1 MLTLAFIGLV
11 GGLITGVSPCVLPML
26 PIIFFA
32 GTAGK
37 TGTAAAAERSRKAAT
52 AGRPDGDLLVQEPE
66 SAKKVKP
73 PRDFRPLKIIA
84 GIVVSFSLF
93 TLAGSVILSALGL
106 PDSFLRWGG
115 LTILTL
121 VGLGLIFPGL
131 GHLIEKPFYRLPKIN
146 RNNNGAFVLG
156 LGLGTLYVPCAGPV
170 LAAITVAGAT
180 GNVGWRTVVLTVT
193 FAMGAALP
201 LLVFASAGSRIS
213 QRVKAYR
220 DHQKGFRIGGG
231 IVMILLAIAL
241 AFNITDVIQ
250 RSLPSY
256 TSGIEKKVAD
266 SKTVQGALAPAIGND
281 ASADLAKCTP
291 GVAELASCGAAP
303 EFRGTQ
309 KWFNTP
315 GGRPA
320 NLGTLKGK
328 VVLVDFWAYSCINCQ
343 RATPHLLAWDKA
355 YKSLGLQ
362 IVGIHSPEFAF
373 EKSAGN
379 LESAVRKEGIAY
391 PVGQDN
397 NLATWTAYRN
407 QYWPAKYLVDASG
420 TVRSI
425 KFGEGSYGQT
435 EDQIRQLLKDANPN
449 VQLPAPVDGTVK
461 ADSIG
466 AEGTT
471 PETYLGYSRSANL
484 KGASGML
491 TPNKTVTFGLNPA
504 QPDDTYS
511 LGGNWAVG
519 TQSVTSTN
527 GSTAKLN
534 FNAAKVFHVL
544 SGQGTVTVSIPG
556 EPDKTITVS
565 GTPNAYQLVDK
576 TGQERKTMTLTYT
589 PGVSA
594 FTFSFG

>member
-1 MLTLAFIGLV
+1 MITLALIGLL

-32 GTAGK
+32 GTD
-37 TGTAAAAERSRKAAT
+37 S
-52 AGRPDGDLLVQEPE
+52 
-66 SAKKVKP
+66 
-73 PRDFRPLKIIA
+73 RPLRIIG

-106 PDSFLRWGG
+106 PDDFLRWGG
-115 LTILTL
+115 LTILSV
-121 VGLGLIFPGL
+121 VGLGLIFPAL
-131 GHLIEKPFYRLPKIN
+131 GHWIEKPFYRLPKFN

-180 GNVGWRTVVLTVT
+180 GHVGWRTVVLTVS
-193 FAMGAALP
+193 FAIGAALP
-201 LLVFASAGSRIS
+201 LLIFASAGSRIS

-220 DHQKGFRIGGG
+220 DHARGFRIAGGV
-231 IVMILLAIAL
+231 VMIALAVAL

-256 TSGIEKKVAD
+256 TSGLEKKVAEN
-266 SKTVQGALAPAIGND
+266 KTVQGALAPAISSG
-281 ASADLAKCTP
+281 SEGLSKCTP
-291 GVAELASCGAAP
+291 GAAELASCGPAP

-315 GGRPA
+315 GGQPVTLA
-320 NLGTLKGK
+320 GLKGK

-355 YKSLGLQ
+355 YRSLGLE

-373 EKSAGN
+373 EKSAAN
-379 LESAVRKEGIAY
+379 VQSAIRTEGIAY

-407 QYWPAKYLVDASG
+407 QYWPAKYLVDADG

-425 KFGEGSYGQT
+425 KFGEGDYGRT
-435 EDQIRQLLKDANPN
+435 EDQIRQLLTVANPK
-449 VQLPAPVDGTVK
+449 VKLPAPVDGSVT
-461 ADSIG
+461 ANTAGGD
-466 AEGTT
+466 GTT
-471 PETYLGYSRSANL
+471 PETYLAYSRSANL
-484 KGASGML
+484 KGTGKL
-491 TPNKTVTFGLNPA
+491 TPDKTVAFGLNSA
-504 QPDDTYS
+504 QPNDSYS
-511 LGGNWAVG
+511 LGGNWKVG
-519 TQSVTSTN
+519 TQSVTSTM
-527 GSTAKLN
+527 GAQARLN
-534 FNAAKVFHVL
+534 FQAAKVYHVL
-544 SGQGTVTVSIPG
+544 SGEGTVTVSIPG
-556 EPDKTITVS
+556 EPDKTIKVS

-576 TGQERKTMTLTYT
+576 TTAERKTMTVTYSA
-589 PGVSA
+589 GISA

>member
-37 TGTAAAAERSRKAAT
+37 TDTTPAAAGKKGRKATT
-52 AGRPDGDLLVQEPE
+52 AGTPDGDQLVEE
-66 SAKKVKP
+66 VEVGKP

-84 GIVVSFSLF
+84 GIVVSFSVF

-121 VGLGLIFPGL
+121 VGLGLIFPAL
-131 GHLIEKPFYRLPKIN
+131 GHWIEKPFYRLPKIN

-201 LLVFASAGSRIS
+201 LLIFASAGSRIS

-281 ASADLAKCTP
+281 ANADLAKCTP

-315 GGRPA
+315 GGQPA
-320 NLGTLKGK
+320 TLGALKGK

-379 LESAVRKEGIAY
+379 LQSAISKEGIAY

-407 QYWPAKYLVDASG
+407 QYWPAKYLVDATG

-461 ADSIG
+461 ADTIG
-466 AEGTT
+466 ADGTT

-484 KGASGML
+484 KGTGML
-491 TPNKTVTFGLNPA
+491 TPDKTIAFGLNPA
-504 QPDDTYS
+504 QPNDTYS

-519 TQSVTSTN
+519 TQSVTSTT

-544 SGQGTVTVSIPG
+544 SGEGAVTVSIPG
-556 EPDKTITVS
+556 VPDKTIKVS
-565 GTPNAYQLVDK
+565 GTPNAYQLVDNP
-576 TGQERKTMTLTYT
+576 TQQRQTMTLTYT
-589 PGVSA
+589 PGISA
-594 FTFSFG
+594 FTYSFG

>member
-1 MLTLAFIGLV
+1 MLTLAFIGLL

-32 GTAGK
+32 GTGGK
-37 TGTAAAAERSRKAAT
+37 TAPATGGTA
-52 AGRPDGDLLVQEPE
+52 DGDLLVETAAP
-66 SAKKVKP
+66 AKP
-73 PRDFRPLKIIA
+73 RRDFRPLKIIA
-84 GIVVSFSLF
+84 GIIVSFSVF

-106 PDSFLRWGG
+106 PDDFLRWGG

-121 VGLGLIFPGL
+121 VGLGLIFPAL
-131 GHLIEKPFYRLPKIN
+131 GHWIEKPFYRLPKIN

-180 GNVGWRTVVLTVT
+180 GNVGWRTVVLTVS

-220 DHQKGFRIGGG
+220 DHARGFRIGGG

-256 TSGIEKKVAD
+256 TSGLEKKVAEN
-266 SKTVQGALAPAIGND
+266 KTVQGALAPAIGVGGEE
-281 ASADLAKCTP
+281 LAKCTP
-291 GVAELASCGAAP
+291 GAAGLASCGAAP

-315 GGRPA
+315 GGQPA
-320 NLGTLKGK
+320 TLGGLKGK

-355 YKSLGLQ
+355 YKSLGLE

-373 EKSAGN
+373 EKDADN
-379 LESAVRKEGIAY
+379 LQAAIRKEGIGY
-391 PVGQDN
+391 PVAQDN

-425 KFGEGSYGQT
+425 KFGEGDYGQT
-435 EDQIRQLLKDANPN
+435 EDQIRQLLTDANPE
-449 VQLPAPVDGTVK
+449 VKLPAPVDGTVR

-471 PETYLGYSRSANL
+471 PETYLGYSRSTNL
-484 KGASGML
+484 NGTGKL
-491 TPNKTVTFGLNPA
+491 TPNKTVAFGLNQA
-504 QPDDTYS
+504 QPNDTFS

-519 TQSVTSTN
+519 TQSVTSTK
-527 GSTAKLN
+527 GSQARLN
-534 FNAAKVFHVL
+534 FQAAKVFHVL
-544 SGQGTVTVSIPG
+544 SGEGTVTVSIPG
-556 EPDKTITVS
+556 EPDKTIKVS

-576 TGQERKTMTLTYT
+576 STPERKIMTLTYS

-594 FTFSFG
+594 FTLSFG

>member
-1 MLTLAFIGLV
+1 MITLAFIGLV

-37 TGTAAAAERSRKAAT
+37 AEPQRRAAPAD
-52 AGRPDGDLLVQEPE
+52 GRLLVDDP
-66 SAKKVKP
+66 AVKRA
-73 PRDFRPLKIIA
+73 RDFRPLKIIA

-93 TLAGSVILSALGL
+93 TLTGSVILSALGL
-106 PDSFLRWGG
+106 PDDFLRWGG
-115 LTILTL
+115 LVILTL
-121 VGLGLIFPGL
+121 VGLGLIIPAL
-131 GHLIEKPFYRLPKIN
+131 GHWIEKPFYRLPKVS

-180 GNVGWRTVVLTVT
+180 GNVGWRTVVLTVS
-193 FAMGAALP
+193 FALGAALP
-201 LLVFASAGSRIS
+201 LLIFASAGSRIS

-220 DHQKGFRIGGG
+220 EHARGFRIGGG

-256 TSGIEKKVAD
+256 TSGLEKKVAEN
-266 SKTVQGALAPAIGND
+266 KTVQGVLAPALGQGGQ
-281 ASADLAKCTP
+281 DLAKCTP
-291 GVAELASCGAAP
+291 GAAELASCGAAP
-303 EFRGTQ
+303 EFTGTQ

-315 GGRPA
+315 GGKPA
-320 NLGTLKGK
+320 SIGGLKGK

-355 YKSLGLQ
+355 YRALGLD

-379 LESAVRKEGIAY
+379 LESAIRKEGIAY

-407 QYWPAKYLVDASG
+407 QYWPAKYLVDARG

-425 KFGEGSYGQT
+425 KFGEGGYAQT
-435 EDQIRQLLKDANPN
+435 EDQIRQLLEDANPG

-461 ADSIG
+461 ADPIG
-466 AEGTT
+466 GAGTT
-471 PETYLGYSRSANL
+471 PETYLAYSRSTNL
-484 KGASGML
+484 RGTGKLSPG
-491 TPNKTVTFGLNPA
+491 KTVAFGLNSA

-511 LGGNWAVG
+511 LGGNWVVG
-519 TQSVTSTN
+519 TQNVTSTK
-527 GSTAKLN
+527 GSQARLN
-534 FNAAKVFHVL
+534 YNAAKVYHVL

-556 EPDKTITVS
+556 EPDRTIKVS

-576 TGQERKTMTLTYT
+576 PDQQRRTMTLTYS
-589 PGVSA
+589 PGLSA